1 MNLLSKFLPRVE
13 FDSYEDFK
21 KNYKVEV
28 PEGFNFAYDVVDE
41 YARLCPEKQALVHV
55 DENEN
60 ITRYSFGDIK
70 RLSDK
75 TANAMREMGVGRG
88 DTVMMMMK
96 ERPEAWVIICAAN
109 KLGAVIIPA
118 TYQLMPKDIVYRC
131 DAANVKL
138 VCMAEDD
145 EVIGHMRE
153 AREKCS
159 TVKAVALVGDGICE
173 RYGDEFV

>member
-28 PEGFNFAYDVVDE
+28 PENFNFAYDVVDE
-41 YARLCPEKQALVHV
+41 YARLCPEKQALIHI
-55 DENEN
+55 DENEK
-60 ITRYSFGDIK
+60 ITRYTFADIK

-75 TANAMREMGVGRG
+75 SANALRAQGVGKG
-88 DTVMMMMK
+88 DVVMMMMK
-96 ERPEAWVIICAAN
+96 ERVEAWVLICAAN

-131 DAANVKL
+131 DAADVKF

-145 EVIGHMRE
+145 EVISHMRGS
-153 AREKCS
+153 REKC
-159 TVKAVALVGDGICE
+159 TTLKNV
-173 RYGDEFV
+173 